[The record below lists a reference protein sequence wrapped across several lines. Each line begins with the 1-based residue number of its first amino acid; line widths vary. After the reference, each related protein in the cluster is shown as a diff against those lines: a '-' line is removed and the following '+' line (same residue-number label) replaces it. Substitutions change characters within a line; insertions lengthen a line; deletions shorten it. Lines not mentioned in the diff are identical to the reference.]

1 MINMF
6 TDYQRALIT
15 LDELNNTSDA
25 QYGIIGKVKNY
36 EVYEILE
43 PYYDEYY
50 FEVLGYYYW
59 YMAIDDINERVKI
72 NSEVYDETDKPD
84 ISELLNDFEYFF
96 N

>member
-1 MINMF
+1 MF